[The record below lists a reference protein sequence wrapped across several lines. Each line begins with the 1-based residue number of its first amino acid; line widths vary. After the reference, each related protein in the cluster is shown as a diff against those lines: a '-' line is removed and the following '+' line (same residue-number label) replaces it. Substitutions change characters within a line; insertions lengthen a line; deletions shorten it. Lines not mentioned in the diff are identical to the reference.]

1 MPNTANEIIMPTYGF
16 MREPL
21 LSLSSFAGSF
31 SFRASFICNKK
42 APVQPVVASNAN
54 VATKITKQF
63 ERQIVA

>member
-21 LSLSSFAGSF
+21 LSLSLRGFFFF
-31 SFRASFICNKK
+31 SSIFHMQK